1 MENSTASPSKTT
13 PKKRKHSEYHDPDY
27 GFGYDSQSVD
37 VSKEK
42 RVKLEQVFNWDGE
55 CCSDQQDVAINNSQ
69 RTAEHSAAQL
79 KRIEEIVRAEFQKE
93 LNLKEQ
99 QLGEIDSR
107 LLQAR
112 QLLDKLRYHVVS
124 EYYKKQQV
132 SLTAADVAKIR
143 SSDTLFG
150 DGAEHNGAQLAL
162 HPAIKKIVGKRPAPI
177 QLHLPE
183 RTAATLAKQTIR
195 LRNPAHRRAERRRQ
209 MKIREKGIV
218 TDHSLDKVKKTDET
232 SCDEQPCTSK
242 QAFKRQQEE
251 QLELGSTSV
260 PALNTSRLNNKNKF
274 HFVIGNTS
282 KYIGGSDYDPQGSQG
297 LAYKWLVYVQAKNL
311 PQPLETYLKKVRFQ
325 LHHSYRP
332 NDIVDVHSPPFQLT
346 RRGWGEFPMRI
357 QLYFQDHLQQK
368 PVQLV
373 HTIVLDKTMCGL
385 HTMGGE
391 TTVEVW
397 LRAESNAPPE
407 TTPTATETKEERCT
421 VAPAPVPAL
430 LLPLPSTDSSKPRT
444 ISITQNK
451 EELDDNLFACIN
463 KIELS
468 DDIEQIEPTV
478 LVSEPLKLSS
488 PKKVQPAPVTPSKT
502 HVRVNSLDTAFSMRS
517 PASNLSAHMSFNGNT
532 CRSKQELHNGYSKG
546 QVKNV
551 VFQKAGKL
559 YIIDPLQSKLKQ
571 AAKQQS
577 LLKPQLSLLKQPQP
591 QPAQQLS
598 KRWHILQCI
607 QHDHGYAN
615 MSSHEVMSV
624 PVVPQ
629 TQRQRLEHIFNG
641 IQFQS
646 MRSAVEFLLRR
657 LPLTGALGSEYA
669 FGSLTL
675 SAFLAQPALR
685 QRFFEIMRGRLLSR
699 SMRHHQRLQHL
710 HSTGKEHF
718 WSVRE
723 IVSFARLHGY
733 TPPLK
738 MLCVTRDKTASAITP
753 LSERVQQQLKEEPQ
767 RQFQAYCSLS
777 TRSRID
783 SWLTENAKR
792 LQGRVQQVED
802 LQVVDVLSLDSQ
814 SLQIPRP
821 PSISHKSPNNH
832 QMLYLPPPEKL
843 DAATQLVRDMCKD
856 VGIVLG
862 TEQSVPG
869 VSQSLA
875 LTLLAHVLQ
884 MFVEKLVR
892 RAAANKLQ
900 LQQQQQSHAI
910 ETLPPAAS
918 NVELALLPY
927 DIGRVIAMS
936 AELDFLGNSNL
947 GVVSVDNES

>member
-27 GFGYDSQSVD
+27 GFGYDNQGPD
-37 VSKEK
+37 ASKKK
-42 RVKLEQVFNWDGE
+42 RVKLEQDYNSDDE
-55 CCSDQQDVAINNSQ
+55 CCGQQQNARSNSQ
-69 RTAEHSAAQL
+69 RTADESAVQL

-93 LNLKEQ
+93 LSLKEQ
-99 QLGEIDSR
+99 QLGEIDNR
-107 LLQAR
+107 LVQAR

-132 SLTAADVAKIR
+132 SLTAGDVARIR

-162 HPAIKKIVGKRPAPI
+162 HPAIKKIVGKRPVPI

-218 TDHSLDKVKKTDET
+218 TDHSLDKVKKTDEA

-242 QAFKRQQEE
+242 QAYKRQQEQ
-251 QLELGSTSV
+251 QLELGLGCSSV
-260 PALNTSRLNNKNKF
+260 PALNASRLNNKNKF

-282 KYIGGSDYDPQGSQG
+282 KYIGGTDFEPQCNQG

-311 PQPLETYLKKVRFQ
+311 PQPMETYLKKVRFQ

-368 PVQLV
+368 PVQLM

-397 LRAESNAPPE
+397 LRADSTASPETSTAPPVVNKRE
-407 TTPTATETKEERCT
+407 PRTATP
-421 VAPAPVPAL
+421 AAAPLPAPV
-430 LLPLPSTDSSKPRT
+430 LPLLTDSSKPRT

-463 KIELS
+463 NIELS

-488 PKKVQPAPVTPSKT
+488 PKKAQPAPVTPSKM
-502 HVRVNSLDTAFSMRS
+502 HVRLNSMDAAAHMRS
-517 PASNLSAHMSFNGNT
+517 PASIVNPHLSFNGNPF
-532 CRSKQELHNGYSKG
+532 RKKQELHNGHSKG
-546 QVKNV
+546 PVKNV

-559 YIIDPLQSKLKQ
+559 YIIDPLQSKLRQ

-577 LLKPQLSLLKQPQP
+577 LLKPQLSLLKQP

-615 MSSHEVMSV
+615 MSSHEAMSV

-629 TQRQRLEHIFNG
+629 SQRLRLEQIFNG
-641 IQFQS
+641 IQFQN
-646 MRSAVEFLLRR
+646 MRTAVEFLLRR

-669 FGSLTL
+669 FGSHTL
-675 SAFLAQPALR
+675 SAFLSQPAMR

-699 SMRHHQRLQHL
+699 CMRHHQRLQHL

-723 IVSFARLHGY
+723 IVAFSRLHGY

-738 MLCVTRDKTASAITP
+738 MLCVTRDKSTSALTP

-777 TRSRID
+777 TRTRLDNWVS
-783 SWLTENAKR
+783 ENGKR
-792 LQGRVQQVED
+792 LQSRVQQVED
-802 LQVVDVLSLDSQ
+802 MQVVDVLGLDS
-814 SLQIPRP
+814 QIPRP
-821 PSISHKSPNNH
+821 PSIPHHNSNNH

-843 DAATQLVRDMCKD
+843 EAATQLVRDMCKD
-856 VGIVLG
+856 VGIVLD
-862 TEQSVPG
+862 TEQCVPG

-884 MFVEKLVR
+884 MFVEKLLR

-900 LQQQQQSHAI
+900 QQQQSPAI
-910 ETLPPAAS
+910 EMLPPAAS
-918 NVELALLPY
+918 NVELVLLPY
-927 DIGRVIAMS
+927 DIGRVIAKS
-936 AELDFLGNSNL
+936 GELDFLGNCNL
-947 GVVSVDNES
+947 GVASMDNQS